1 MYGMNPKVGLVSFRP
16 DPNGLQRPYSDATAR
31 LIDEE
36 ARRMITEAYD
46 RTVAIIEEK
55 KPLVE
60 ALAQALLK
68 KEVLGLEELE
78 KVLGA
83 RPFTSA
89 EMRNIDK
96 YRSGFVSMGGSGDGG
111 GESAGGEQEVEDKG
125 GEEEGGAQE
134 GEGGTGK
141 VVAT

>member
-1 MYGMNPKVGLVSFRP
+1 MYGMNPKVGLVSFRT
-16 DPNGLQRPYSDATAR
+16 DPNSLQRPYSDATAR

-36 ARRMITEAYD
+36 ARRMITEAYE
-46 RTVAIIEEK
+46 RTVAIVQEK
-55 KPLVE
+55 KALVE

-78 KVLGA
+78 TVLGA
-83 RPFTSA
+83 RPFSSA

-96 YRSGFVSMGGSGDGG
+96 YRSGFVSMGGS
-111 GESAGGEQEVEDKG
+111 
-125 GEEEGGAQE
+125 EEEGGA
-134 GEGGTGK
+134 GEEAAAVDEEEVGSTQQQDEEERDGK